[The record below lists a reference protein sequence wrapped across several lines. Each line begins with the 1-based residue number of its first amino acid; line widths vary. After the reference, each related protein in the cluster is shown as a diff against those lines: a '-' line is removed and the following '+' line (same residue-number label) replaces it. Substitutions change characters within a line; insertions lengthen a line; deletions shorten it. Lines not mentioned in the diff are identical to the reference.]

1 MPRTPAAQPG
11 CSSLGRVKPSS
22 PRAATNLILSS
33 QLMLSSGPFNTSWET
48 GAGSPIW
55 ARPLVRSGVLTRLA
69 NTLQVL
75 KRLLLAAPERT
86 SFLAVGEAV
95 VEAAVKEGV

>member
-33 QLMLSSGPFNTSWET
+33 QLMPSSGPFNTSWGTE
-48 GAGSPIW
+48 AGSPIW

-69 NTLQVL
+69 NTLQAL
-75 KRLLLAAPERT
+75 KKLLLAAPERT
-86 SFLAVGEAV
+86 SFLRVGGEEEEA
-95 VEAAVKEGV
+95 EKEEEV